1 VDRLIYTAMTGAK
14 YLEEREATIAHNLA
28 NASTTGFRAD
38 LVALRAVPTTGE
50 QAGTRVFTV
59 ETTTGSDFT
68 PGPMISTARDLD
80 VAVQGQGW
88 LTVQGSDGTEAY
100 TRNGSLQVGPDGLLQ
115 LSNGMQV
122 LGTGGPITI
131 PADAQSILIG
141 SDGTVSIK
149 SASSKLP
156 STAGQLKLV
165 NPAPGS
171 MVKGLDGMFRQRS
184 GDPADVDPN
193 VHVLNATL
201 EGSNVNVVETM
212 VGMIAAARQ
221 YEMQLKMLS
230 TAEQNEQK
238 ASTVLST

>member
-141 SDGTVSIK
+141 SDGTASIK

-171 MVKGLDGMFRQRS
+171 MVKGLDGMFRQKS

>member
-1 VDRLIYTAMTGAK
+1 
-14 YLEEREATIAHNLA
+14 
-28 NASTTGFRAD
+28 
-38 LVALRAVPTTGE
+38 
-50 QAGTRVFTV
+50 
-59 ETTTGSDFT
+59 
-68 PGPMISTARDLD
+68 
-80 VAVQGQGW
+80 
-88 LTVQGSDGTEAY
+88 
-100 TRNGSLQVGPDGLLQ
+100 
-115 LSNGMQV
+115 MQV

-171 MVKGLDGMFRQRS
+171 MVKGLDGMFRQKS

>member
-171 MVKGLDGMFRQRS
+171 MVKGLDGMFRQKS